1 MSDSAALL
9 LVSAYPS
16 SSRHSRLLQ
25 IGFEADAD
33 VGLDYAKCKEAVDTV
48 SKELRKAAQA
58 KEHAARQA
66 GGVAR

>member
-1 MSDSAALL
+1 M
-9 LVSAYPS
+9 
-16 SSRHSRLLQ
+16 
-25 IGFEADAD
+25 
-33 VGLDYAKCKEAVDTV
+33 GLDYAKCKEAVDTV